1 MKYGKTEIPY
11 TVKDLQVALAEYAGK
26 EFADNYFENYIF
38 DSKLPDYKSLF
49 SKVGVNLEL
58 AEPNK
63 ASLGETIRKRNDE
76 WRMTSNATVGSP
88 IYKAGIESEDV
99 FISIAGTDLNSVEN
113 VDEILANHKP
123 GDVIKVVI
131 ERWGQEKSFDVI
143 LEASKRLQTTL
154 DENAGRKEVE
164 RRNAW
169 LGLKK

>member
-1 MKYGKTEIPY
+1 
-11 TVKDLQVALAEYAGK
+11 
-26 EFADNYFENYIF
+26 
-38 DSKLPDYKSLF
+38 
-49 SKVGVNLEL
+49 
-58 AEPNK
+58 
-63 ASLGETIRKRNDE
+63 
-76 WRMTSNATVGSP
+76 MTSNATVGSP
-88 IYKAGIESEDV
+88 IYEAGIESEDE

-131 ERWGQEKSFDVI
+131 ERWGQEKTFDVT